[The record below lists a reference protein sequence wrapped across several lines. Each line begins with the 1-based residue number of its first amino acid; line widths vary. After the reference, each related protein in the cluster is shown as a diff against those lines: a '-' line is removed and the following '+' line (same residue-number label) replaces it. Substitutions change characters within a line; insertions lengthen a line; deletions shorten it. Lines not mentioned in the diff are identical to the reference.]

1 MTKPFVGSFV
11 QGSRETLDY
20 SLNWVPAVGN
30 DAIVVSEW
38 FGESG
43 SPVIGD
49 GSNGGSTPTV
59 ADGVSTCWVV
69 GGTVGDVYHLSNVVT
84 TAGGRKYEAS
94 IKVKIIDK

>member
-1 MTKPFVGSFV
+1 MAKPFVGSFV

-20 SLNWVPAVGN
+20 SLNWIPVVGN
-30 DAIVVSEW
+30 DTIIVSQW

-43 SPVIGD
+43 TPVIGD
-49 GSNGGSTPTV
+49 GTNGALAPSVT
-59 ADGVSTCWVV
+59 DGVSTCWVV
-69 GGTVGDVYHLSNVVT
+69 GGTAGDVYHLSNVVT